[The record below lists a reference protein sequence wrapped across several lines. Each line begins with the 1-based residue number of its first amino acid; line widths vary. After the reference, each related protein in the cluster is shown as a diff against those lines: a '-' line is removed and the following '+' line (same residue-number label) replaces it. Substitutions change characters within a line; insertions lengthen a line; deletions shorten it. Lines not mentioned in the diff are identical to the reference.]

1 MEVYL
6 NHILK
11 GQKFQFFYQPIYDL
25 NTWHI
30 FAFESLLRVPDQPKL
45 HIEEL
50 FSIARRNHTLY
61 ELDTFAIT
69 GAVETFPFT
78 LLTEPQLFI
87 NLFPSTLLDNRFEYF
102 LYQLI
107 MKYPQAKGK
116 IVFEL
121 NESAKELESWTTVPA
136 LAKKIQWLNQSNIPI
151 AIDDVGTGS
160 ATLKQVIEYKPK
172 YIKLDRYFAKDL
184 ASSKEKQQ
192 IVQLLTNYNVEYTT
206 LILEG
211 IEDEKDLATARALN
225 VPFAQ
230 GYLIGKPQPIS
241 YYKTQYT
248 FHTSIYKY
256 Q

>member
-11 GQKFQFFYQPIYDL
+11 EQKFQFFYQPIYDL

-50 FSIARRNHTLY
+50 FSNARLNQTLY
-61 ELDTFAIT
+61 KVDTAAIE

-78 LLTEPQLFI
+78 LFTEQQLFI
-87 NLFPSTLLDNRFEYF
+87 NLFPSTLLDPRFEYF
-102 LYQLI
+102 LYQLM
-107 MKYPQAKGK
+107 MKHPEAQGN

-121 NESAKELESWTTVPA
+121 NESAKEQASWAAPE
-136 LAKKIQWLNQSNIPI
+136 LANKIQWLNQSGIPI
-151 AIDDVGTGS
+151 AIDDVGAGS
-160 ATLKQVIEYKPK
+160 ATLKQIIEYKPK
-172 YIKLDRYFAKDL
+172 YIKLDRYFAKNL

-192 IVQLLTNYNVEYTT
+192 IVQLLTNYNVECTT

-211 IEDEKDLATARALN
+211 IEDEKDLATACALN

-230 GYLIGKPQPIS
+230 GYLLGKPRPILQ
-241 YYKTQYT
+241 YKTQYQ
-248 FHTSIYKY
+248 FHNSIYTY
-256 Q
+256 L